1 MASSRSNNKKPKAK
15 NTKTV
20 SSKNTS
26 VSDMLT
32 FDHKT
37 LEEAET
43 TRRYFAKYERIL
55 EHLKQVMK
63 LAKKEGLVT
72 TAEAKILLTYL
83 LGLSYTFTALSYKFL
98 MANRVGEHV
107 GALLNIDKTDSG
119 FPIYQEILQMA
130 ADASQAKKH
139 LKSLPSQKRLKQD
152 MINHI
157 LTEQS
162 APTKLQYALSQ
173 RIYYEYLSGANL
185 FLPGNDPQGIWI
197 SGKVS
202 RKDKGKN
209 KRDYRSYLIHWAKYD
224 SQTNV
229 PAIYMMEL
237 EDTGSRALPRDE
249 RRWPRVQSHLMAQ
262 SMSSLK
268 LLTIARGFDRDF
280 DDLHPKFLRRF
291 NIGPMYSHKFTE
303 QRGALRTILSEAK
316 GEAGLD
322 WALAWTVESL
332 VSEDTTKEKT
342 GLFST
347 AQRELY
353 RIDTLDSQAA
363 EDGATEIARSLILP
377 HRAFQVLEEKDP
389 ASLRDVRKY
398 VVGKNSK
405 VLSYK

>member
-1 MASSRSNNKKPKAK
+1 MAKPRTKSKKGKSKAGPKSKIGPKSEEVSAAK
-15 NTKTV
+15 
-20 SSKNTS
+20 
-26 VSDMLT
+26 MLA
-32 FDHKT
+32 FDHKV
-37 LEEAET
+37 LEDAQA
-43 TRRYFAKYERIL
+43 TRRYFGKFERIIA
-55 EHLKQVMK
+55 HLKQVTI
-63 LAKKEGLVT
+63 LSKKEGLVT

-98 MANRVGEHV
+98 MANRVGDHK
-107 GALLNIDKTDSG
+107 GSLLSIDKTDSG
-119 FPIYQEILQMA
+119 FPIYGEILHMA
-130 ADASQAKKH
+130 ADISQAEKH

-152 MINHI
+152 MVNHI

-162 APTKLQYALSQ
+162 TPTKLQYALSQ
-173 RIYYEYLSGANL
+173 RIYYEYLSKTNL

-197 SGKVS
+197 SGK
-202 RKDKGKN
+202 KN
-209 KRDYRSYLIHWAKYD
+209 RDQRSYLIHWAVYD

-237 EDTGSRALPRDE
+237 EDTGRKALPRDE

-303 QRGALRTILSEAK
+303 QRGPLRGVLADAK
-316 GEAGLD
+316 GEPGLD
-322 WALAWTVESL
+322 WALSWSVESL
-332 VSEDTTKEKT
+332 VSDSTTQEKT
-342 GLFST
+342 GIFRSS
-347 AQRELY
+347 QRELY
-353 RIDTLDSQAA
+353 RIDTLDSKAA

-389 ASLRDVRKY
+389 ASLRDIRKY
-398 VVGKNSK
+398 VVGKNAK
-405 VLSYK
+405 ILSYK